1 MADNRAFTV
10 FEPPRRHRCSP
21 PHYRPKAEWTKVP
34 PPLGFMR
41 AEDRATAKPVPVPT
55 QYPPGTVW
63 RCACGRL
70 WHAVLAAPRN
80 RGGGY
85 AGGPRS
91 VLWRPVR
98 WWHRQLRGQVAVSD
112 SRAAYEAAAQV
123 VESWEAP

>member
-1 MADNRAFTV
+1 
-10 FEPPRRHRCSP
+10 
-21 PHYRPKAEWTKVP
+21 VP
-34 PPLGFMR
+34 PPLGLMG
-41 AEDRATAKPVPVPT
+41 AEDRAAAKRVPVPT

-70 WHAVLAAPRN
+70 WYAVLAPPCN

-91 VLWRPVR
+91 VLWRRVR
-98 WWHRQLRGQVAVSD
+98 WWHRQLRRQVAVSD

-123 VESWEAP
+123 VESWEPP